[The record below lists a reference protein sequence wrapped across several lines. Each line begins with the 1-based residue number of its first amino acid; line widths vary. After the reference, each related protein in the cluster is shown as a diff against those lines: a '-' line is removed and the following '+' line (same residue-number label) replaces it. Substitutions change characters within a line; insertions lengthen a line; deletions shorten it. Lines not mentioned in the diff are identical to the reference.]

1 MRLLAFLEYAAV
13 VIGIIAILAGRFFD
27 LPKGV
32 TLGVFTLGAGLA
44 VAGFESLAT
53 QRMCFRASD
62 DAYEAYAG
70 TPALIVGLMALAAGA
85 AILWSGY
92 LLSEGQWHA
101 TVNYLMRRPA
111 PVLAAAGFFLIA
123 IGVLMMLNP
132 RGRSGWAWRLF
143 VYFPRS
149 LLGLVI
155 FAAGFTAIG
164 LGIWEWFQPQAYDRF
179 VADLPRMLRRI
190 GIPYPVI
197 PGT

>member
-1 MRLLAFLEYAAV
+1 MRLVAFLEYAAV
-13 VIGIIAILAGRFFD
+13 LIGIVAILAGRFFD

-32 TLGVFTLGAGLA
+32 TLGVFTLGAGFAL
-44 VAGFESLAT
+44 AGFESLVT

-101 TVNYLMRRPA
+101 MANYLTRRPA
-111 PVLAAAGFFLIA
+111 PVLAAAGLFLIA

-132 RGRSGWAWRLF
+132 RGRTGWAWRLL

-149 LLGLVI
+149 LVGLLLIAAGLV
-155 FAAGFTAIG
+155 GIG
-164 LGIWEWFQPQAYDRF
+164 LGAWEWLQPLAFDRF
-179 VADLPRMLRRI
+179 VAELPRFRRLLQ
-190 GIPYPVI
+190 
-197 PGT
+197 